1 MVPSPFAVLAWV
13 RGAHYEVG
21 QFVDLGQARQNCVLG
36 GVEGDFSRQRS
47 LTPQG
52 LTRSANPWRGST
64 SGALIRWREA
74 LSAH

>member
-21 QFVDLGQARQNCVLG
+21 EFVDLGQARQNCVLG
-36 GVEGDFSRQRS
+36 GVEGHFSRQRS

-52 LTRSANPWRGST
+52 LTRPANPRRGS
-64 SGALIRWREA
+64 SGALIRWRDA